1 MAAPALKLKK
11 LPGNSKC
18 ADCGKA
24 NPGWASLN
32 IGVLMCLDCSGCHR
46 NLGTHISKVR
56 SLTMDKWTS
65 QMVSTFKKQGG
76 NTRVNSIYEAN
87 LGAELF
93 MKAKENS
100 DRATRHEF
108 IREKYDAKRWHAS
121 KPKSKGTEKK
131 NKKKKSPRNRTNS
144 RVKLMVE
151 SLESAGD
158 SRENKKTCPRCTFA
172 NHSAMPE
179 CEMCGNNLVSEEM
192 ASEAKGGL
200 TAARLDAVPDDEGE
214 EDETSK
220 TPTKKKKKPKRKS
233 KIRGRAEP
241 SGLLAEQDGN
251 HSSGGGDMDDDELL
265 MEGEDGFGDK
275 SPRNLDMPDEDDDEK
290 EGVADAFVPM
300 RPGPPIRHSSRPAQ
314 KAALKPLSQKKAYSH
329 TKSRAD
335 LFKAA
340 NERMTEPQ
348 RVELMKLVK
357 EGRVSVQDAVKAVMN
372 RPDPNR
378 SPPRPPRRPM
388 IQRAKQAPQESPK
401 HEREVKKPHSPT
413 MSMHFAGFDQ
423 AFNSSPTTSLA
434 KIDAVERKKHGL
446 QQGQRQ
452 AAADPFKNKGGPP
465 SNQSRAIPQQ
475 PAGRNFKH
483 KSITFVPGPMGLMTA
498 GQKITRVVPG
508 GQAAERG
515 VKVGWMLVGVE
526 KMAVTNNEQVVKA
539 LKKILAQR
547 RPFELTFATGPDN
560 SPEEVHSSDV
570 DEDEDDEKTDGSIS
584 AGAQPPSF
592 PHQPLNGGQVTP
604 QPQAPGNFVPVNIS
618 PQQQPFHKQR
628 HPHPPPTQQQQQQ
641 QRMAPRSSPQTLGP
655 DAWRKKYETVT
666 TQTVQAVM
674 VLRKDSIAM
683 NERVSRLEAKSMS
696 QPHATNDPRVQ
707 EMVMELKHQNQTMAE
722 QILMLQAE
730 NLKLTNAMK
739 RIIST
744 LREMKMQSQPQSS
757 SQVGSPPT
765 AASVPAPE
773 LQTSNPF
780 LPQSA
785 NAYSAPE
792 TERKEA
798 NPPVNL
804 FAALE
809 SPNLDTPQ
817 VDAPQAEPPNIFQ
830 GLAEETSAGYTD
842 AASPSG
848 APAASINIFEQLQ
861 HSDGNMG
868 AMG

>member
-121 KPKSKGTEKK
+121 KPKSKGTE
-131 NKKKKSPRNRTNS
+131 
-144 RVKLMVE
+144 
-151 SLESAGD
+151 
-158 SRENKKTCPRCTFA
+158 
-172 NHSAMPE
+172 
-179 CEMCGNNLVSEEM
+179 
-192 ASEAKGGL
+192 ASEGKGGL
-200 TAARLDAVPDDEGE
+200 TAAKLDAVPDDEGE

-314 KAALKPLSQKKAYSH
+314 KAALKPLSQKAYSH

-452 AAADPFKNKGGPP
+452 AAAYPFKNKGGPP
-465 SNQSRAIPQQ
+465 SNQSRAVPQQ

-765 AASVPAPE
+765 AASAPAPE